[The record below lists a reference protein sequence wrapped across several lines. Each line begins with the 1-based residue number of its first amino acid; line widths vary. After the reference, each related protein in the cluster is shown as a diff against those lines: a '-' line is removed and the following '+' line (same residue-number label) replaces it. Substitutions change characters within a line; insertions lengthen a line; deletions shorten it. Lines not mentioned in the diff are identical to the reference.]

1 MRKLFVLV
9 ILIVIS
15 FGTYAAKGNW
25 EKIFNGKDLTG
36 WERLNGT
43 AEYTVVNGEIVGTS
57 KTNSP
62 NTFLATTR
70 TFGDFILEYEMKM
83 DTGLNSGVQIR
94 SLSRPDYNNGRV
106 HGYQVECDDAPR
118 GWSAGIYD
126 EARRGWLYPMEYN
139 QAAKKSYK
147 RAQWN
152 KYRVEA
158 IGNSIRTWLNGV
170 PCANLVDDMTPA
182 GFIALQVHA
191 IGKEEANAGKTIS
204 WRDIRIMTKDLEA
217 NRKKMDKSVVEVSY
231 LNNTLTD
238 NEKTNDWKLLW
249 DGKTTNGWRGAGLST
264 FPDKGWT
271 IEDGMLIPNKGE
283 NKGGGDI
290 VTVKKYKKFVL
301 EADFKITEGA
311 NSGIKYFI
319 QSEPGKPNT
328 VGFEFQ
334 VLDDARHPD
343 AKLGIDGNRT
353 LASLYDLVKADSR
366 VFDPAQPVKR
376 VNGVGQWN
384 RARIEVDGKKV
395 THYLNGVKVLEIV
408 RGSDSFK
415 KHIAQSKFKKEPGFG
430 DFDNGYI
437 LLQDHGNEVAFRN
450 IKIKEL

>member
-1 MRKLFVLV
+1 MRKIVILV
-9 ILIVIS
+9 ILVVIS

-25 EKIFNGKDLTG
+25 DKLFNGKDLTG

-43 AEYTVVNGEIVGTS
+43 AEYTIVNGEIVGTS

-62 NTFLATTR
+62 NTFLATKKI
-70 TFGDFILEYEMKM
+70 FGDFILEYEMKM

-94 SLSRPDYNNGRV
+94 SLSTPDYNNGRV

-147 RAQWN
+147 RAEWN

-158 IGNSIRTWLNGV
+158 IGNSIRTWLNDV
-170 PCANLVDDMTPA
+170 PCANLIDDMTPA

-191 IGKEEANAGKTIS
+191 IGKEVANAGKTIS

-217 NRKKMDKSVVEVSY
+217 NRKKMDKSVAEVSY

-238 NEKTNDWKLLW
+238 NEKTSGWKLLW
-249 DGKTTNGWRGAGLST
+249 DGKTTNGWRGAGLAT
-264 FPDKGWT
+264 FPDKGWS

-290 VTVKKYKKFVL
+290 VTVKKYKNFVL

-384 RARIEVDGKKV
+384 RARIEVNGKKV
-395 THYLNGVKVLEIV
+395 AHYLNGVKVLEII

-415 KHIAQSKFKKEPGFG
+415 EHIAQSKFNKAPGFG
-430 DFDNGYI
+430 DIDDGYI

-450 IKIKEL
+450 LKIREL

>member
-1 MRKLFVLV
+1 MKKLLTLV

-15 FGTYAAKGNW
+15 IGTYATKGNW
-25 EKIFNGKDLTG
+25 EKLFNGKDLTG

-43 AEYTVVNGEIVGTS
+43 AEYTIVNGEIVGTS
-57 KTNSP
+57 KSNSP

-70 TFGDFILEYEMKM
+70 TYGDFILEYEMKM

-94 SLSRPDYNNGRV
+94 SESKADYNNGRV
-106 HGYQVECDDAPR
+106 HGYQIECDDSPR
-118 GWSAGIYD
+118 AWSAGIYD
-126 EARRGWLYPMEYN
+126 EARRGWLYPIEYN

-147 RAQWN
+147 RAAWN

-158 IGNSIRTWLNGV
+158 IGKSIRTWLNDV

-182 GFIALQVHA
+182 GFIALQVHG
-191 IGKEEANAGKTIS
+191 IGKNETNAGKTIR
-204 WRDIRIMTKDLEA
+204 WKDIRIMTKDLDA

-231 LNNTLTD
+231 LINTLTD
-238 NEKTNDWKLLW
+238 NEKANGWKLFW
-249 DGKTTNGWRGAGLST
+249 DGKTTNGWRGAGLSA

-271 IEDGMLIPNKGE
+271 IEDEMLIPNKGE

-290 VTVKKYKKFVL
+290 VTVKKYKNFVL

-334 VLDDARHPD
+334 VLDDAKHPD
-343 AKLGIDGNRT
+343 AKLGTDGNRT

-408 RGSDSFK
+408 RGSEAFK
-415 KHIAQSKFKKEPGFG
+415 EHIAQSKFNKAVGFG
-430 DFDNGYI
+430 DFDDGYI

-450 IKIKEL
+450 LKIREL

>member
-1 MRKLFVLV
+1 MRKIVILV
-9 ILIVIS
+9 ILVAIS

-25 EKIFNGKDLTG
+25 EKLFNGKDLTG

-43 AEYTVVNGEIVGTS
+43 AEYTIVKGEIVGTS

-62 NTFLATTR
+62 NTFLATKKI
-70 TFGDFILEYEMKM
+70 FGDFILEYEMKM

-94 SLSRPDYNNGRV
+94 SLSKPDYNNGRV
-106 HGYQVECDDAPR
+106 HGYQIECDDAPR

-147 RAQWN
+147 RAVWN

-158 IGNSIRTWLNGV
+158 IGNSIRTWLNDV
-170 PCANLVDDMTPA
+170 PCANLVDDMTPS

-191 IGKEEANAGKTIS
+191 IGKDETNAGKTIS
-204 WRDIRIMTKDLEA
+204 WRNIRIMTKDIEA
-217 NRKKMDKSVVEVSY
+217 NRKKMDKSVAEVSY
-231 LNNTLTD
+231 LDNALTA
-238 NEKTNDWKLLW
+238 NEKTNGWKLIW
-249 DGKTTNGWRGAGLST
+249 DGKTTTGWRGAGLST

-271 IEDGMLIPNKGE
+271 IEDGMLIPNKGD

-290 VTVKKYKKFVL
+290 VTVKKYKNFVL
-301 EADFKITEGA
+301 EVDFKITEGA

-343 AKLGIDGNRT
+343 AKLGTDGNRT

-366 VFDPAQPVKR
+366 VFDPSQPVKR

-395 THYLNGVKVLEIV
+395 THFLNGVKVLEIV

-415 KHIAQSKFKKEPGFG
+415 EHITQSKFNKAPGFG
-430 DFDNGYI
+430 DIDDGYI

-450 IKIKEL
+450 LKIREL